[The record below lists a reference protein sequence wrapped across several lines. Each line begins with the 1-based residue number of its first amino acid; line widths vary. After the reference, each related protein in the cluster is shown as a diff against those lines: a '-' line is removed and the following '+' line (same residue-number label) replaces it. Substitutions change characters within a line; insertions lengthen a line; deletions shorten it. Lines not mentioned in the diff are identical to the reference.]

1 MNRAVL
7 SRLGVALPLLPTT
20 SVGSLPKPP
29 ELLAARRRYTAG
41 AISRRELDGLAEEA
55 TVFWLREQEAVGLD
69 VLVDGEMYRSDLVGF
84 FAEELDG
91 MALAGLVRS
100 YGNRYYRKPII
111 QGPIRWEQPI
121 TVGWWRFAQG
131 HTAKPVKATVTGPYT
146 LMDWSF
152 DEHYGDRRAACLA
165 LAQELRKEVAAL
177 VHAGARIIQ
186 IDEPALSA
194 RASELPLVREA
205 LGVMTDGLDAYWIV
219 HTCYGAFDTVYPGM
233 LALPAHN
240 FSLALADAAVDWIAH
255 FAAAP
260 FTADLCAGVIDV
272 HAHTVESVDTVRARI
287 AHALPLVPVVGL
299 WAAPDCGLKT
309 RRVEDAL
316 AKLRVMVA
324 GAALV
329 RDQQDS
335 GGSGI

>member
-7 SRLGVALPLLPTT
+7 SRLGIALPLLPTT

-29 ELLAARRRYTAG
+29 ELLAARSRYTTG
-41 AISRRELDGLAEEA
+41 AVSRREIDSLAEEA
-55 TVFWLREQEAVGLD
+55 TVFWLREQEALGLD
-69 VLVDGEMYRSDLVGF
+69 VLVDGEMYRADPVGF

-91 MALAGLVRS
+91 MALGGLVRV

-111 QGPIRWEQPI
+111 TGPVRWEQPV

-131 HTAKPVKATVTGPYT
+131 HTAKPVKAALTGPYT

-152 DEHYGDRRAACLA
+152 DEYYGDRRAACLA
-165 LAQELRKEVAAL
+165 LAHELRNEVEAL
-177 VHAGARIIQ
+177 VAAGARIIQ

-194 RASELPLVREA
+194 RADELALVRES
-205 LGVMTDGLDAYWIV
+205 LGIMTGGLDAYWIV

-233 LALPAHN
+233 LTLPVHS
-240 FSLALADAAVDWIAH
+240 FSLALAHAAVDWIAH

-272 HAHTVESVDTVRARI
+272 HASTVESVDAIRHRI
-287 AHALPLVPVVGL
+287 EHTLPLVPAEGVWV
-299 WAAPDCGLKT
+299 APDCGLRT
-309 RRVEDAL
+309 RRIEDATE
-316 AKLRVMVA
+316 KLKVMVA
-324 GAALV
+324 GAALA
-329 RDQQDS
+329 RAQQER